1 MQAYNQLTDFDLAVL
16 LKNGER
22 NVFREIY
29 DRYWDKLYVIA
40 SKRLNDELEAEEVV
54 QDIFCNLWRRRD
66 YFVLTTGFSNYFATA
81 VKFEVINRLAK
92 RVRQQVYQK
101 EAARSYSELDYT
113 TLQTLDLNELKTRL
127 QHTID
132 TLPDKCRLVFTLKH
146 EKGYTQRQIAQE
158 LCISEKTVE
167 VHLSRA
173 RKTLRSSFGNL
184 FNWIILFI

>member
-22 NVFREIY
+22 TVFRELY

-40 SKRLNDELEAEEVV
+40 RKRLNDEMEAEEVV

-66 YFVLTTGFSNYFATA
+66 HFVLTTGFSNYLATA

-101 EAARSYSELDYT
+101 EAARTYSELDYT
-113 TLQTLDLNELKTRL
+113 TVQTLDLNELKIRL
-127 QHTID
+127 QQTID
-132 TLPDKCRLVFTLKH
+132 TLPEKCRLVFTLKH
-146 EKGYTQRQIAQE
+146 EKGYSQRQIAQE
-158 LCISEKTVE
+158 LSISEKTVE

-173 RKTLRSSFGNL
+173 RKTLRGSFGNL
-184 FNWIILFI
+184 LNLIILLV